1 MIKLIFGTFLKCL
14 KSVLTKNQLFR
25 RGKMREIKY
34 EEIVKSVKDM
44 ILFSATNLPKD
55 AYKALEDAYK
65 AEKSEVC
72 KQVLKQILENADI
85 AKNET
90 RPLCQDTGLAVFF
103 VKVGEDVK
111 VVGGSLKKAIN
122 EGTEQGYK
130 EGYLRASTCHWDTR
144 ANLKDEVGYNLPA
157 IIHFDL
163 VEGDSLDIEYAAKGG
178 GSENVSRATVFPPAK
193 GRKGIIEYVKQVIS
207 DAGPN
212 PCPPLTVGVGI
223 GGTFEKAVI
232 SSKHAL
238 FRELGSKNPD
248 PVLDSMEAELMVL
261 LNNLGI
267 GAMGMGGTN
276 TVLGVHIEKNPCH
289 IASLPVSVNVQCH
302 SSRHMHIKL

>member
-1 MIKLIFGTFLKCL
+1 
-14 KSVLTKNQLFR
+14 
-25 RGKMREIKY
+25 MREIAYKD
-34 EEIVKSVKDM
+34 IVKGIRDCIIYSG
-44 ILFSATNLPKD
+44 SNLPKD
-55 AYKALEDAYK
+55 AYKALQDAY
-65 AEKSEVC
+65 ANEKSAVC
-72 KQVLKQILENADI
+72 KEVLKQLLDNADI
-85 AKNET
+85 AANED

-103 VKVGEDVK
+103 VKIGEDVK
-111 VVGGSLKKAIN
+111 IVGGSLKKAIN

-130 EGYLRASTCHWDTR
+130 DGYLRASTCHWDSR

-157 IIHFDL
+157 MIHFDL
-163 VEGDSLDIEYAAKGG
+163 VEGDMLEIEYAAKGG
-178 GSENVSRATVFPPAK
+178 GSENVSRATVLAPAK
-193 GRKGIIEYVKQVIS
+193 GRKGIVEFVKQVIS

-223 GGTFEKAVI
+223 GGTFEKAAI

-238 FRELGSKNPD
+238 FRHLGSKNED
-248 PVLDSMEAELMVL
+248 ATLESMEEELMHL

-267 GAMGMGGTN
+267 GAMGMGGTQ

-302 SSRHMHIKL
+302 SSRHTTIKF